1 MGILIFIY
9 NKIENEFK
17 SALKNLDSN
26 YVIYDVPLLFEKK
39 LDNAVDSIILV
50 HCSES
55 HQLERLTKRDNISEE
70 MALKMIK
77 SQYPTSEKAS
87 KADLVIFNE
96 KEKSDLEVEF
106 TLKFVPFIKSFLKKN
121 SSDPLN

>member
-1 MGILIFIY
+1 ETFIY